1 MSSDR
6 NGINKD
12 DNDGPGLKRQKLTDG
27 SVNEIKNQD
36 ETTDDKKEE
45 KEKSAPTPRTQSP
58 VSMDRG
64 QIQRMRRMIKNPQ
77 AHRRHTHIPCIRCW
91 KAKTRCSVQRP
102 CPRCVRMGYDDC
114 QDRPASIRFRRR
126 QNIVRT
132 SARRTLA
139 EISMHSIHMSK
150 E

>member
-36 ETTDDKKEE
+36 ETTDDEKEE

-64 QIQRMRRMIKNPQ
+64 QIQTLADQRIRSMIKNPG
-77 AHRRHTHIPCIRCW
+77 AHRRHTSIPCLRCW
-91 KAKTRCSVQRP
+91 KA
-102 CPRCVRMGYDDC
+102 
-114 QDRPASIRFRRR
+114 
-126 QNIVRT
+126 
-132 SARRTLA
+132 
-139 EISMHSIHMSK
+139 
-150 E
+150 